1 MLIPDANLFKEAF
14 EKGQATNASLS
25 SGSAPAEESSA
36 SAPAETAPE
45 PVNVC
50 PSTASLHFILCHSRR
65 ECLHELRAD
74 EQDASEEAEKTEA
87 KEEKVA

>member
-1 MLIPDANLFKEAF
+1 MGTGVEYKGKTLIPDANLFKEAF

-25 SGSAPAEESSA
+25 SGSAPAEESFS

-50 PSTASLHFILCHSRR
+50 PLSPLPSFCFSILFLYQETQFSM
-65 ECLHELRAD
+65 
-74 EQDASEEAEKTEA
+74 
-87 KEEKVA
+87 